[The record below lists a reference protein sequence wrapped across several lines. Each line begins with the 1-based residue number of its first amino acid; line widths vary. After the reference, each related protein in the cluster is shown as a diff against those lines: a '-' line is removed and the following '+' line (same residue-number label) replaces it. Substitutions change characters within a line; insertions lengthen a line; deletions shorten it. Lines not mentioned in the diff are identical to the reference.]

1 MSDAAAKRGLWVAII
16 LGSALGLLWGAPRYG
31 AIHVTTWNL
40 MGLTVILTIALW
52 CALIL
57 LVTMRRSK
65 RDSSPPPA
73 E

>member
-52 CALIL
+52 SAIII
-57 LVTMRRSK
+57 LVTVRRAK
-65 RDSSPPPA
+65 RASDTPPA